1 MSPLQDINLHMG
13 VIPTQ
18 LGALQPPVTPGEA
31 VTQLVTI
38 LISHDVVQLQLETM
52 SMWKSYKINL
62 SHLDPGPVAILDSS
76 PVNLNLVRCK
86 GVMPICSPHRG

>member
-1 MSPLQDINLHMG
+1 MSPCQDINLHMG

-52 SMWKSYKINL
+52 SFGKATKL
-62 SHLDPGPVAILDSS
+62 
-76 PVNLNLVRCK
+76 
-86 GVMPICSPHRG
+86 ICLTWIQCL

>member
-13 VIPTQ
+13 VIPAQ

-52 SMWKSYKINL
+52 CKS
-62 SHLDPGPVAILDSS
+62 
-76 PVNLNLVRCK
+76 
-86 GVMPICSPHRG
+86 

>member
-1 MSPLQDINLHMG
+1 MSPFQDINLHMG

-18 LGALQPPVTPGEA
+18 LGTLQPPVTPGEA

-52 SMWKSYKINL
+52 CKSYIINL
-62 SHLDPGPVAILDSS
+62 SHLDPVPVAILDTS
-76 PVNLNLVRCK
+76 PVNLNLIRCK